1 MHAVRESPP
10 TANEVIADAREAFV
24 RQHLHSVWRYL
35 RAHGA
40 NAHEAD
46 DLTQEAFVV
55 ALRKDVAQSEPAAA
69 AVFLQRTARFL
80 FLRLRR
86 DTPRAEPLADAVDLL
101 WQRDCADGGDEL
113 LTALRG
119 CVALLDDKARRA
131 VELSYGLGARDE
143 ASRAEVARD
152 LGMTDNGVKT
162 LLQRTRQRLRECV
175 QRKRS

>member
-1 MHAVRESPP
+1 MHAVREPPP
-10 TANEVIADAREAFV
+10 TASQVIAEARETFV
-24 RQHLHSVWRYL
+24 RQHLVGVWRYL

-69 AVFLQRTARFL
+69 AVFLRRTARFL
-80 FLRLRR
+80 FLRLHR
-86 DTPRAEPLADAVDLL
+86 DTPTAEPLADAVDML
-101 WQRDCADGGDEL
+101 WQHDCADDGDEL
-113 LTALRG
+113 LVALRG
-119 CVALLDDKARRA
+119 CVAQLDDKARRA
-131 VELSYGLGARDE
+131 VELSYGLGAHDE
-143 ASRAEVARD
+143 ASRAEIARE

-175 QRKRS
+175 LRKRP